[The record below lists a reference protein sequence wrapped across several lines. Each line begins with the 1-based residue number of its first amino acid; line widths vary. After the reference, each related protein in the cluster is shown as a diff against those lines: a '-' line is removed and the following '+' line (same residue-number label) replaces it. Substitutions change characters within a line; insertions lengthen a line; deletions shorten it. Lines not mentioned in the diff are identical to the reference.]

1 MHAFGPS
8 PTGLLAQALQEVHQQ
23 VLWEAEVHLQHQEAL
38 QETGAS
44 YEPPGESRFLVAT
57 DHSKV
62 AIWLTQSRVI

>member
-38 QETGAS
+38 QETGAGYS
-44 YEPPGESRFLVAT
+44 YGYLIDTV
-57 DHSKV
+57 
-62 AIWLTQSRVI
+62 